1 MVTSMNE
8 IKKKKKK
15 KDSLNGKRK
24 EKDSMLLSDF
34 FFFFFINS
42 PLTQVTLK
50 RTKNEKE
57 RAVGWRKIRGRRTRE
72 ETHLINK

>member
-15 KDSLNGKRK
+15 KDSLNGKKKGERFNVTFR
-24 EKDSMLLSDF
+24 F

>member
-15 KDSLNGKRK
+15 GFVERK
-24 EKDSMLLSDF
+24 KKGERFSVTFRFF

-50 RTKNEKE
+50 RKKNEKE

>member
-1 MVTSMNE
+1 MATSMNE

-24 EKDSMLLSDF
+24 EKDSVLLSD

>member
-1 MVTSMNE
+1 MATSMNE

-24 EKDSMLLSDF
+24 EKDSVLLSDF

-50 RTKNEKE
+50 RKKNEKE

>member
-15 KDSLNGKRK
+15 KGFVERK
-24 EKDSMLLSDF
+24 KKGERFSVTFRF

-50 RTKNEKE
+50 RKKNEKE

>member
-15 KDSLNGKRK
+15 KGFVERK
-24 EKDSMLLSDF
+24 KKGERFSVTFRF

>member
-24 EKDSMLLSDF
+24 EKDSVLLSDF

-50 RTKNEKE
+50 RKKNEKE

>member
-15 KDSLNGKRK
+15 KGFVERK
-24 EKDSMLLSDF
+24 KERRKIQCYF
-34 FFFFFINS
+34 PIFFFFFINS

-50 RTKNEKE
+50 RKKNEKE

>member
-15 KDSLNGKRK
+15 KGFVERK
-24 EKDSMLLSDF
+24 KERRKIQCYF
-34 FFFFFINS
+34 PIFFFFFINS